1 MDLYSDYWP
10 LSNEGL
16 VLALLLFLPTLSL
29 ALAVDSCPGLRS
41 RANTS
46 SIPSL
51 FLRPARYGSKNKL
64 LYRCSSISCRN
75 GIKESMGGLA
85 DLRSPALAQGLSL

>member
-1 MDLYSDYWP
+1 MKMDLYSDYWP

-16 VLALLLFLPTLSL
+16 VLALRLFLPPLSL

-51 FLRPARYGSKNKL
+51 FLRSL
-64 LYRCSSISCRN
+64 LLPRLGNSST
-75 GIKESMGGLA
+75 EE
-85 DLRSPALAQGLSL
+85 